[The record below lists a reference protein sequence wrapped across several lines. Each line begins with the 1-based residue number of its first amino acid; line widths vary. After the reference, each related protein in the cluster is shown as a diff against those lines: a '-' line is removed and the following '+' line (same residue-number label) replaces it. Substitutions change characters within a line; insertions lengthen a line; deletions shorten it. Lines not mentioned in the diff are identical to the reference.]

1 MADNPRE
8 SQLVLLIDDD
18 VMITEGLS
26 AGLERE
32 GRTVITCNDVES
44 AQLIVERLNPSHVV
58 TDVRL
63 SGPFGYEGLDFIRH
77 AKRYAPG
84 ARVILM
90 TGDAPETLQLEAA
103 ERGAVAFL
111 RKPFDIRELDAILDL
126 MECAASSSG
135 ATDSSVIR
143 MPLLDEIVSADG
155 ALRPFFQPIVRL
167 APGYP
172 HLGYEALARYRN
184 NSLLRNPEVLFQYAA
199 RKDRVADLELACCA
213 ATLQSGAELARTAVL
228 FLNIHPDVLA
238 RGDAL
243 RDVLARECKR
253 SGVPA
258 QRLVLEITEQA
269 TLPSTRS
276 LLETIH
282 QLRELGVRFAFDD
295 VGVAYSHL
303 PMLDQVRPSF
313 LKISQHFGTAFESD
327 PTKLKIVRNLLSLA
341 NDFGCELIV
350 EGIEHAATAVAAERM
365 GIKYA
370 QGFYFHRP
378 AEPETFNR
386 RSCVGVRPIRL

>member
-1 MADNPRE
+1 MMTESSRE

-32 GRTVITCNDVES
+32 GRTVITCNDLES

-63 SGPFGYEGLDFIRH
+63 SGPFGYEGLDFIRY
-77 AKRYAPG
+77 AKRHAPG

-126 MECAASSSG
+126 MECAASTSG
-135 ATDSSVIR
+135 ATDAAVIR
-143 MPLLDEIVSADG
+143 MPMLDEIVRDG

-172 HLGYEALARYRN
+172 HIGYEALARYRN

-213 ATLQSGAELARTAVL
+213 ATLQSGAELARGAVL
-228 FLNIHPDVLA
+228 FLNIHPDVLS

-243 RDVLARECKR
+243 HDVLARECQR

-258 QRLVLEITEQA
+258 ERLVLEITEQA
-269 TLPSTRS
+269 TLPSSRS
-276 LLETIH
+276 LMETIQ

-313 LKISQHFGTAFESD
+313 LKVSQDFGTAFESD
-327 PTKLKIVRNLLSLA
+327 PTKMKIVRNLLSLA
-341 NDFGCELIV
+341 RDFECDLIV
-350 EGIEHAATAVAAERM
+350 EGIEHAATADAAELM
-365 GIKYA
+365 GIKYG

-378 AEPETFNR
+378 AEAETFHR
-386 RSCVGVRPIRL
+386 